1 MNLFTGRDKVVQLK
15 LSLIQANGNQPRSIF
30 DDEKITELASSI
42 KTHGVLQPIIVRTK
56 KNNNMYEIVAGERRF
71 RACQML
77 NLETIPAIIKDYND
91 EEAASVALIEN
102 IQREDLT
109 AIEEAKAYKA
119 IMELNN
125 LRQEDLAEKIGKSQS
140 TIANK
145 IRLLNLPE
153 QVQEAILQRKIT
165 ERHARALLSLRDEEQ
180 QLKVLDRIIEK
191 DLTVKETEN
200 HIKKILEEA
209 TDKPKGKVIS
219 KISRDARIA
228 INTIN
233 HAINLVKEQSGL
245 ELETNQSEDDQ
256 FVIYQI
262 KIPKFK

>member
-1 MNLFTGRDKVVQLK
+1 MNLFTSRDKVVQLK
-15 LSLIQANGNQPRSIF
+15 LSLIQANGKQPRSIF
-30 DDEKITELASSI
+30 DDEKINELASSI
-42 KTHGVLQPIIVRTK
+42 KMHGVLQPIIVRAIG
-56 KNNNMYEIVAGERRF
+56 NNKYEIVAGERRY

-77 NLETIPAIIKDYND
+77 NFETIPAIAREYND
-91 EEAASVALIEN
+91 EEAASVSLIEN

-119 IMELNN
+119 IMELHN
-125 LRQEDLAEKIGKSQS
+125 LKQEELAERIGKSQS

-153 QVQEAILQRKIT
+153 EVQNAILQRKIT
-165 ERHARALLSLRDEEQ
+165 ERHARALLMLKDEEQ
-180 QLKVLDRIIEK
+180 QLKVLNRIIEK

-200 HIKKILEEA
+200 YIKKLLDEEE
-209 TDKPKGKVIS
+209 DKPKGKIIS

-233 HAINLVKEQSGL
+233 HAINMVREQSGL
-245 ELETNQSEDDQ
+245 ELETIQSEDDKY
-256 FVIYQI
+256 VIYEI